1 MNRRLRRSFGEQQKA
16 NAEIGVIRQRL
27 ESLIS
32 AQLNQQMV
40 GGGAS
45 GLMLD
50 YGRHLV
56 EQSRTILESYDLA
69 VLMLERR
76 LQQSRLRMREFA
88 DELMECMRS

>member
-1 MNRRLRRSFGEQQKA
+1 MA
-16 NAEIGVIRQRL
+16 
-27 ESLIS
+27 
-32 AQLNQQMV
+32 
-40 GGGAS
+40 GGSS

-88 DELMECMRS
+88 DELMECMRSQ